1 MSHQHAHICQCS
13 QSLDQPKFAETY
25 DSSCDKYLVFNCG
38 SQLASSRLVLQM
50 LIYHKSLTF
59 DHKVL
64 KMLTEYSRI
73 DFGYLYGDHFTSGI
87 SSMINYKI
95 GPFVSQ
101 STKGS
106 IRMFLHMYHLLKLDA
121 KYSSH

>member
-1 MSHQHAHICQCS
+1 
-13 QSLDQPKFAETY
+13 
-25 DSSCDKYLVFNCG
+25 
-38 SQLASSRLVLQM
+38 M
-50 LIYHKSLTF
+50 LIYYKSLTF

-73 DFGYLYGDHFTSGI
+73 DFSYLYVDHFTSGV

-106 IRMFLHMYHLLKLDA
+106 IRMFLHTYHLQLNWMPNIVPIRSSSDHRIPVPNTTTIMITNLAYFPPTFLDSTTA
-121 KYSSH
+121 ITYTVKTVLLTC